1 MCQKKEEARE
11 MPKVDV
17 IWTVTRSCR
26 GSITLRKGEELGEA
40 LQEIDDLILT
50 DEYCEDG
57 PVIEVIESVPA
68 EEYDDLNR

>member
-1 MCQKKEEARE
+1 

-17 IWTVTRSCR
+17 EWTVTRLCQ
-26 GSITLRKGEELGEA
+26 GTITLRKNEALGEA
-40 LQEIDDLILT
+40 LQDIDDLILT